1 MLIIG
6 EKLNSSIPKTLTAM
20 REGDEEALRSLIR
33 AQEAGGAAYLDVNT
47 ALLEE
52 EELPALRRLAAL
64 IRRES
69 ACGLML
75 DSPNPAVLAA
85 ALPEAGDRPVM
96 VNSVSLDARYDA
108 LLPRIREAGAAVVC
122 LPLRDGAVPAD
133 AAGRVENAVR
143 LADKLTAA
151 GIPADA
157 LYIDVLAEAVATAEN
172 GAVTALDTIRGVKA
186 ALPEVKTVCGLSN
199 ISFGLPR
206 RIHLNA
212 AFLSMALAAGLDA
225 AILDP
230 SSQAMRTALLASE
243 ALLGRDEFCLSYIAG
258 MRALMA

>member
-1 MLIIG
+1 M
-6 EKLNSSIPKTLTAM
+6 
-20 REGDEEALRSLIR
+20 
-33 AQEAGGAAYLDVNT
+33 GGVYYHPRLYLVQQ
-47 ALLEE
+47 
-52 EELPALRRLAAL
+52 
-64 IRRES
+64 
-69 ACGLML
+69 
-75 DSPNPAVLAA
+75 
-85 ALPEAGDRPVM
+85 
-96 VNSVSLDARYDA
+96 
-108 LLPRIREAGAAVVC
+108 C
-122 LPLRDGAVPAD
+122 LHPGP
-133 AAGRVENAVR
+133 
-143 LADKLTAA
+143 
-151 GIPADA
+151 
-157 LYIDVLAEAVATAEN
+157 
-172 GAVTALDTIRGVKA
+172 VKA